1 MERLKVRDLKKSFK
15 QKKKIVDAIKGISFD
30 VKEGEIVGFLGP
42 NGAGKT
48 TTIKCICDLVRPDE
62 GFIII
67 NGFDSKDN
75 QAKYFIG
82 AVLEGSRNVYWRL
95 NPLDNIILFAAR
107 KGIKLNLAKKRG
119 IDLLGFFDLY
129 EFKNMQVGSFSKGM
143 QQKLA
148 IACALIGN
156 PKLLLLD
163 EPTLGLDVETVE
175 KMKEKIKM
183 IAKLENISIL
193 LTSHQLDVVE
203 EVSDR
208 VIIINKGEIVEEGN
222 IEDIKLKNNYD
233 YYDYY
238 ECIIY
243 FSDNIQPNELN
254 EINDIKF
261 KINSNYLELCC
272 NDPEKLIE
280 VITRLKIKYKFKI
293 LNLQKK
299 ETNLKDIF
307 IKTIKS

>member
-1 MERLKVRDLKKSFK
+1 MQIFPSE
-15 QKKKIVDAIKGISFD
+15 
-30 VKEGEIVGFLGP
+30 
-42 NGAGKT
+42 
-48 TTIKCICDLVRPDE
+48 TI
-62 GFIII
+62 
-67 NGFDSKDN
+67 
-75 QAKYFIG
+75 
-82 AVLEGSRNVYWRL
+82 LEGSRNVYWRL